1 MVEVERLCDRVVFL
15 SAGRVVADGRAE
27 EIAEQ
32 FGRDDLVGVFLH
44 LAAVRDA
51 SGSPTSEVAS

>member
-1 MVEVERLCDRVVFL
+1 VFL
-15 SAGRVVADGRAE
+15 SAGRVVTDGRAD

-32 FGRDDLVGVFLH
+32 FVRDDLEGVFLH

-51 SGSPTSEVAS
+51 SGSATSEVAS